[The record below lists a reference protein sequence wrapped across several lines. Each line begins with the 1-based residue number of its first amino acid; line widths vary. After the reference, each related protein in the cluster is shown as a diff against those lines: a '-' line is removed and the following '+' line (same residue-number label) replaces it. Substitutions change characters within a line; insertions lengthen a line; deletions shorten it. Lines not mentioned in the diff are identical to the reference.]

1 MNLVF
6 TSLPVGLIG
15 VLDQDVSD
23 KVSLA
28 VPQLYRRGM
37 ERLEWSQKKFWL
49 VEFVLKLRSL
59 LNDSRFYMADGIYQS
74 VICFFMGYLLF
85 APATPVTEN
94 GRGVD
99 DTERMGVY
107 IACATIAV
115 VNTYILLNTYR
126 WDWLMCLIVAI
137 SILFIWTW
145 TGIYSSFKTSFQF
158 YKSGSE
164 VYGTLNFWALTLLI
178 IVICLLPRFS
188 IKFLQKNYR
197 PLDVDIIREQVR
209 QGKFDYLEQFD
220 AYVPPKATS
229 SASSSNLP
237 AQPPDYQPTA
247 TKRHSS
253 IAESQRP
260 IYAPSEA
267 PTSTTR
273 NPRSQN
279 GSDGTDQTKH
289 SVDLPRP
296 PNKRP
301 SLERVISSF
310 ERSRQSMDRLR
321 PSFEGSRDFTSAALL
336 TRIES
341 SQSNSRTPVSRRR
354 QDITSDLS

>member
-1 MNLVF
+1 M
-6 TSLPVGLIG
+6 S
-15 VLDQDVSD
+15 
-23 KVSLA
+23 
-28 VPQLYRRGM
+28 
-37 ERLEWSQKKFWL
+37 
-49 VEFVLKLRSL
+49 
-59 LNDSRFYMADGIYQS
+59 DGIYQS
-74 VICFFMGYLLF
+74 LVCFFMGYLLF
-85 APATPVTEN
+85 APATAVTGN

-126 WDWLMCLIVAI
+126 WDWLMCLVVAI
-137 SILFIWTW
+137 SILLIWAW
-145 TGIYSSFKTSFQF
+145 TGIYSSFQSSFQF

-188 IKFLQKNYR
+188 LKFFQKNYR

-209 QGKFDYLEQFD
+209 QGKFDYLDQFE

-229 SASSSNLP
+229 SGSSSDSP
-237 AQPPDYQPTA
+237 TQPPDYRPSTA
-247 TKRHSS
+247 KRPAS
-253 IAESQRP
+253 IPESQRP
-260 IYAPSEA
+260 IYAASVA
-267 PTSTTR
+267 ATSTTR

-279 GSDGTDQTKH
+279 GSDGTDKTKL

-296 PNKRP
+296 LNKRP
-301 SLERVISSF
+301 SLERVRSSF

-354 QDITSDLS
+354 KDITSDLS

>member
-1 MNLVF
+1 
-6 TSLPVGLIG
+6 
-15 VLDQDVSD
+15 
-23 KVSLA
+23 
-28 VPQLYRRGM
+28 
-37 ERLEWSQKKFWL
+37 
-49 VEFVLKLRSL
+49 
-59 LNDSRFYMADGIYQS
+59 MADGIYQS
-74 VICFFMGYLLF
+74 VVCFFMGYLLF

-115 VNTYILLNTYR
+115 VNTYILMNTYR
-126 WDWLMCLIVAI
+126 WDWLMCLIVTI
-137 SILFIWTW
+137 SILLIWTW
-145 TGIYSSFKTSFQF
+145 TGIYSSFTSSFAF
-158 YKSGSE
+158 YKSGAE

-188 IKFLQKNYR
+188 IKFFQKNYR

-209 QGKFDYLEQFD
+209 QGKFDYLNQFE
-220 AYVPPKATS
+220 AYVPPKATV
-229 SASSSNLP
+229 SASPSDSP
-237 AQPPDYQPTA
+237 TQPPEYRPSAPKRTA
-247 TKRHSS
+247 S
-253 IAESQRP
+253 IPESQRP

-267 PTSTTR
+267 TTR

-279 GSDGTDQTKH
+279 GSDGTDQTRH
-289 SVDLPRP
+289 SADLPRL
-296 PNKRP
+296 PNIRP
-301 SLERVISSF
+301 SLERVTSSF

-354 QDITSDLS
+354 QDISSDLRQGPTLY